1 MNYLPYLIWA
11 SPFVASALVLALYN
25 RKAAGGISIG
35 SIAIATLISAY
46 ELAGLSGHPVVLN
59 ISWFSLGALQVNV
72 GMLMDGLSTIM
83 ALVVA
88 VISLLISI
96 YSYRYME
103 DDDGINRYWFFF
115 TFFVGSMLLL
125 VLSNNLLL
133 LLIGWEGTT
142 LSSYALIG
150 HWYTDEPERWVG
162 DADRHALGVP
172 AWSTPSEAAIRA
184 IVFTSLADVAFITA
198 IGMLYSVSGTFS
210 ISALASSMPHVLAVM
225 QSRGILI
232 PFLIAFSL
240 GAFAKS
246 AQFPFHEWLV
256 TAMTGP
262 SSISALI
269 HAATMVN
276 AGVYLLLRFT
286 PMFISGSL
294 ADGLSAQIEPF
305 FIYMLIIGALT
316 AFMMA
321 SQATVAKELKL
332 ILAYSTASQ
341 IGYMFMAIGAS
352 FFILPTVALFAAF
365 SHMISQAIFK
375 AALFL
380 VAGVLI
386 HQFGSRYIGDMRG
399 IWKYM
404 KYSSIAFF
412 LAALSLSGVPP
423 FSGFWDKDLILD
435 LTSSAGLWAAYVVG
449 MVVAFLTAFYIF
461 RVIVMTFQA
470 GPTGKVKEA
479 KRSMMWPYLLLG
491 VAALL
496 FGILWPYALGNISG
510 RIYIAMTFDSIIRWA
525 PAQVVSQIPFNLVM
539 SVPSVAVSLA
549 GVFFAYFLYR
559 GGKQPSFSKGN
570 AGGVF
575 GAIYTFLYDRWF
587 INAVYYRVFVNG
599 LSELSTLLGV
609 FVEAK
614 FFDGIYHNYIPNA
627 FARVSGRFRKLQSG
641 DFDRFIG
648 LMFLGLLA
656 LIIIFLIFLR

>member
-11 SPFVASALVLALYN
+11 SPFVASGLVLAL
-25 RKAAGGISIG
+25 RSRRVAGGISIG
-35 SIAIATLISAY
+35 SIAIATLVAAY

-59 ISWFSLGALQVNV
+59 IGWFSLGALQVNV
-72 GMLMDGLSTIM
+72 GMLMDGLSSIM

-88 VISLLISI
+88 VISLLIAI

-103 DDDGINRYWFFF
+103 DDEGINRYWFFF

-125 VLSNNLLL
+125 VLSDNLLL

-150 HWYTDEPERWVG
+150 HWYTDEPKRWVG
-162 DADRHALGVP
+162 DADRRTFGVP

-184 IVFTSLADVAFITA
+184 MVFTSLADVAFITA

-210 ISALASSMPHVLAVM
+210 ISALATSMPQVLAAL
-225 QSRGILI
+225 QARGILI

-262 SSISALI
+262 TSISALI

-276 AGVYLLLRFT
+276 AGVYLLLRFV
-286 PMFISGSL
+286 PMFITG
-294 ADGLSAQIEPF
+294 ATAAGLSAQIEPF
-305 FIYMLIIGALT
+305 FMYLLIIGALT

-321 SQATVAKELKL
+321 SQATVARELKL

-352 FFILPTVALFAAF
+352 FFIMPTVALFAAF

-386 HQFGSRYIGDMRG
+386 HQFSSRYIDDMRG
-399 IWKYM
+399 VWKYM

-412 LAALSLSGVPP
+412 LAALSLSGIPP

-435 LTSSAGLWAAYVVG
+435 LTSSAGLWAAYAVG
-449 MVVAFLTAFYIF
+449 MAVAFLTAFYIF
-461 RVIVMTFQA
+461 RVIVMTFSA
-470 GPTGKVKEA
+470 EPKVKVEEA
-479 KRSMMWPYLLLG
+479 KRSMLWPYLLLG
-491 VAALL
+491 VGALL
-496 FGILWPYALGNISG
+496 FGVLWPYALGNLSG
-510 RIYIAMTFDSIIRWA
+510 GIYAAMTFDSLVRWA
-525 PAQVVSQIPFNLVM
+525 PAQVVSRVPFNLVM
-539 SVPSVAVSLA
+539 SIPSVAVSLA
-549 GVFFAYFLYR
+549 GVALAYFLYR
-559 GGKQPSFSKGN
+559 GGRSPSIAKEG
-570 AGGVF
+570 AGGAL
-575 GAIYTFLYDRWF
+575 GRIHTFLYDRWF
-587 INAVYYRVFVNG
+587 INAAYYRVLVDG
-599 LSELSTLLGV
+599 LSRLSVILGV
-609 FVEAK
+609 YVESK
-614 FFDGIYHNYIPNA
+614 FFDDIYHSYIPNA
-627 FARVSGRFRKLQSG
+627 FALAGSRLRRLQSG